1 MANFWLGKLDLVE
14 LMESDMTK
22 KYNTKNYDYLVI
34 GAGPFGMIFAYEAAK
49 RGKKSLIVEKR
60 PYIGGNMHTHTE
72 HGITVHD
79 FGAHIFHTDNKEVW
93 DYIRQFASFNGYQN
107 QVVANYK
114 GTLYNLPFNMNTF
127 YQMWGTKTPDEA
139 HAKIEEQK
147 NAALKDLGDR
157 QPRNLEEQAISLI
170 GTDIYNKLIKGY
182 TEKQWGRK
190 ATELPAF
197 IIKRL
202 PVRFIYD
209 NNYFNHRYQGIPVGG
224 YTQIFERMLE
234 QSNGLVDVLTDTDF
248 FDDKETLLSEFP
260 RVLYTGMIDQ
270 FFDYKFGE
278 LEYRSLRFEHE
289 VIDSDNYQGN
299 SVINYTDAETP
310 YTRVME
316 WKHFDGLADEG
327 KTIITKEYPQEWDR
341 SKEAYYPV
349 NNDENTRIYKAYA
362 KEARDNHPEIIF
374 GGRLG
379 KYRYF
384 DMDQVFNDAF
394 NTVRQEFD
402 INQNFNFAHD
412 EVK

>member
-1 MANFWLGKLDLVE
+1 
-14 LMESDMTK
+14 MTK
-22 KYNTKNYDYLVI
+22 KYNTKNYDYLVV

-93 DYIRQFASFNGYQN
+93 DYIRQFADFNGFQN

-299 SVINYTDAETP
+299 SVINYTDADTP

-327 KTIITKEYPQEWDR
+327 KTIITKEYPQDWDR

-384 DMDQVFNDAF
+384 DMDQVFNYAF
-394 NTVRQEFD
+394 NTFRQEFD
-402 INQNFNFAHD
+402 INQDFNFSHD
-412 EVK
+412 

>member
-1 MANFWLGKLDLVE
+1 MLALYGDI
-14 LMESDMTK
+14 MTNK
-22 KYNTKNYDYLVI
+22 FNTKNYDYLIV

-49 RGKKSLIVEKR
+49 RGKKSLVIEKR
-60 PYIGGNMHTHTE
+60 PYIAGNMHTHTE

-93 DYIRQFASFNGYQN
+93 DYIRRFASFNGYQN

-139 HAKIEEQK
+139 KAKIEAQK
-147 NAALKDLGDR
+147 QVALKDLGDK
-157 QPRNLEEQAISLI
+157 QPSNLEEQAISLI
-170 GTDIYNKLIKGY
+170 GTDIYEKLIKGY
-182 TEKQWGRK
+182 TEKQWGRP

-224 YTQIFERMLE
+224 YTQIFEQMLSE
-234 QSNGLVDVLTDTDF
+234 ADGLVDVLTDTDF
-248 FDDKETLLSEFP
+248 FDHKEELLAEFS

-289 VIDSDNYQGN
+289 LIDSENYQGN
-299 SVINYTDAETP
+299 AVINYTDAQTP

-327 KTIITKEYPQEWDR
+327 KTIITREYPQEWNR

-349 NNDENTRIYKAYA
+349 NNDKNTQIYKQYA
-362 KEARDNHPEIIF
+362 KEARQNHPEIIF

-384 DMDQVFNDAF
+384 DMDQVFNDAL
-394 NTVRQEFD
+394 NTVREEF
-402 INQNFNFAHD
+402 NVPESFNFAHD
-412 EVK
+412 VTK

>member
-1 MANFWLGKLDLVE
+1 
-14 LMESDMTK
+14 MTNK
-22 KYNTKNYDYLVI
+22 FNTKNYDYLIV

-49 RGKKSLIVEKR
+49 RGKKSLVIEKR
-60 PYIGGNMHTHTE
+60 PYIAGNMHTHTE

-93 DYIRQFASFNGYQN
+93 DYIRRFASFNGYQN

-139 HAKIEEQK
+139 KAKIEAQK
-147 NAALKDLGDR
+147 QVALKDLGDR
-157 QPRNLEEQAISLI
+157 QPSNLEEQAISLI
-170 GTDIYNKLIKGY
+170 GTDIYEKLIKGY
-182 TEKQWGRK
+182 TEKQWGRP

-224 YTQIFERMLE
+224 YTQIFEQMLSE
-234 QSNGLVDVLTDTDF
+234 ADGLVDVLTDTDF
-248 FDDKETLLSEFP
+248 FDHKEELLAEFP

-289 VIDSDNYQGN
+289 LIDSENYQGN
-299 SVINYTDAETP
+299 AVINYTDAQTP

-327 KTIITKEYPQEWDR
+327 KTIITREYPQEWNR

-349 NNDENTRIYKAYA
+349 NNDKNTQIYKQYA
-362 KEARDNHPEIIF
+362 KEARQNHPEIIF

-384 DMDQVFNDAF
+384 DMDQVFNDAL
-394 NTVRQEFD
+394 NTVREEF
-402 INQNFNFAHD
+402 NVPESFNFAHD
-412 EVK
+412 VTK

>member
-1 MANFWLGKLDLVE
+1 MANFWRGKLDLVE
-14 LMESDMTK
+14 WMESDMTK
-22 KYNTKNYDYLVI
+22 KYNTKNYDYLVV

-93 DYIRQFASFNGYQN
+93 DYIRQFADFNGFQN

-327 KTIITKEYPQEWDR
+327 KTIITKEYPQDWDR

-402 INQNFNFAHD
+402 INQDFNFAHD
-412 EVK
+412 EAK

>member
-1 MANFWLGKLDLVE
+1 MANFWRGKLDLVE
-14 LMESDMTK
+14 WMESDMTK
-22 KYNTKNYDYLVI
+22 KYNTKNYDYLVV

-79 FGAHIFHTDNKEVW
+79 FGAHIFHTDNKEIW
-93 DYIRQFASFNGYQN
+93 DYIRQFADFNGFQN

-147 NAALKDLGDR
+147 NAALKDLGER

-234 QSNGLVDVLTDTDF
+234 QSNGLIDVLTDTDF

-384 DMDQVFNDAF
+384 DMDQVFNDVF

-402 INQNFNFAHD
+402 INQDFNFAHD
-412 EVK
+412 EAK

>member
-1 MANFWLGKLDLVE
+1 MVE
-14 LMESDMTK
+14 LEKNNMTK
-22 KYNTKNYDYLVI
+22 KYNTKNYDYLVV

-79 FGAHIFHTDNKEVW
+79 FGAHIFHTDNQEVW
-93 DYIRQFASFNGYQN
+93 DYIRQFADFNGYQN

-139 HAKIEEQK
+139 HAKIEAQK

-234 QSNGLVDVLTDTDF
+234 QSNGLVDVLTDMDF
-248 FDDKETLLSEFP
+248 FDDKETLLAEFP

-349 NNDENTRIYKAYA
+349 NNDENTKIYKAYA

-402 INQNFNFAHD
+402 INRDFNFAHD

>member
-1 MANFWLGKLDLVE
+1 
-14 LMESDMTK
+14 MTK
-22 KYNTKNYDYLVI
+22 KYNTKNYDYLVV

>member
-1 MANFWLGKLDLVE
+1 
-14 LMESDMTK
+14 MTNK
-22 KYNTKNYDYLVI
+22 FNTKNYDYLIV

-49 RGKKSLIVEKR
+49 RGKKSLVIEKR
-60 PYIGGNMHTHTE
+60 PYIAGNMHTHTE

-93 DYIRQFASFNGYQN
+93 DYIRRFASFNGYQN

-139 HAKIEEQK
+139 KAKIEAQK
-147 NAALKDLGDR
+147 QVALKDLGDK
-157 QPRNLEEQAISLI
+157 QPSNLEEQAISLI
-170 GTDIYNKLIKGY
+170 GTDIYEKLIKGY
-182 TEKQWGRK
+182 TEKQWGRP

-224 YTQIFERMLE
+224 YTQIFEQMLSE
-234 QSNGLVDVLTDTDF
+234 ADGLVDVLTDTDF
-248 FDDKETLLSEFP
+248 FDHKEELLAEFP

-289 VIDSDNYQGN
+289 LIDSENYQGN
-299 SVINYTDAETP
+299 AVINYTDSQTP

-327 KTIITKEYPQEWDR
+327 KTIITREYPQEWNR

-349 NNDENTRIYKAYA
+349 NNDKNTQIYKQYA
-362 KEARDNHPEIIF
+362 KEARQSHPEIIF

-384 DMDQVFNDAF
+384 DMDQVFNDAL
-394 NTVRQEFD
+394 NTVREEF
-402 INQNFNFAHD
+402 NVPESFNFAHD
-412 EVK
+412 VTK

>member
-1 MANFWLGKLDLVE
+1 
-14 LMESDMTK
+14 MTK
-22 KYNTKNYDYLVI
+22 KYNTKNYDYLVV

-234 QSNGLVDVLTDTDF
+234 QSNGLIDVLTDTDF

-402 INQNFNFAHD
+402 INQDFNFAHD

>member
-1 MANFWLGKLDLVE
+1 
-14 LMESDMTK
+14 MTK
-22 KYNTKNYDYLVI
+22 KYNTKNYDYLVV

-93 DYIRQFASFNGYQN
+93 DYIRQFADFNGFQN

-234 QSNGLVDVLTDTDF
+234 QSNGLINVLTDTDF
-248 FDDKETLLSEFP
+248 FDDKETFLSEFP

-394 NTVRQEFD
+394 NTVRQEFN
-402 INQNFNFAHD
+402 INQDFNFAHD

>member
-1 MANFWLGKLDLVE
+1 
-14 LMESDMTK
+14 MTNK
-22 KYNTKNYDYLVI
+22 FNTKNYDYLIV

-49 RGKKSLIVEKR
+49 RGKKSLVIEKR
-60 PYIGGNMHTHTE
+60 PYIAGNMHTHTE

-93 DYIRQFASFNGYQN
+93 DYIRRFASFNGYQN

-139 HAKIEEQK
+139 KAKIESQK
-147 NAALKDLGDR
+147 QVALKDLGDK
-157 QPRNLEEQAISLI
+157 QPSNLEEQAISLI
-170 GTDIYNKLIKGY
+170 GTDIYEKLIKGY
-182 TEKQWGRK
+182 TEKQWGRP

-224 YTQIFERMLE
+224 YTQIFEQMLSE
-234 QSNGLVDVLTDTDF
+234 ADGLVDVLTDTDF
-248 FDDKETLLSEFP
+248 FDHKEELLAEFP

-289 VIDSDNYQGN
+289 LIDSENYQGN
-299 SVINYTDAETP
+299 AVINYTDAQTP

-327 KTIITKEYPQEWDR
+327 KTIITREYPQEWNR

-349 NNDENTRIYKAYA
+349 NNDKNTQIYKQYA
-362 KEARDNHPEIIF
+362 KEARQNHPEIIF

-384 DMDQVFNDAF
+384 DMDQVFNDAL
-394 NTVRQEFD
+394 NTVREEF
-402 INQNFNFAHD
+402 NVPESFSFAHD
-412 EVK
+412 VTK